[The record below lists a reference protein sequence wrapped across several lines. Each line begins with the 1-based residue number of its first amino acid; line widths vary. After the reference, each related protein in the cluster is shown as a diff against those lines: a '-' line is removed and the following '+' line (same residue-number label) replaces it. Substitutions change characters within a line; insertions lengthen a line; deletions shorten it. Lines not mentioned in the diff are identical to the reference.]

1 MTLATKLKY
10 VFFVRH
16 PFLTYTYLLNTPSYA
31 QVAPARILGILKF
44 IPNVNVVKNVGAT
57 LNVPMKTITLPIIW
71 WMSYESKRKKIDRA
85 CALPSVKFVMDKKS
99 RALIQLVEMPFVVGP
114 AAAYPFADDKAGES
128 SLTEASSRRYWFMPL
143 RMLRRCRSEVLPFIK
158 GATMD
163 MYPNLRPNM
172 SGISIYDKE
181 EALKFITQRADSNFG
196 SAYSS
201 AATYG
206 AGAAAKPN
214 NGEIGGRDSA
224 LFGISSDDAPV
235 RRDAVLDVQEKV
247 PDHFDDDSEFESDDD
262 ADSVGSDD

>member
-71 WMSYESKRKKIDRA
+71 WT
-85 CALPSVKFVMDKKS
+85 SVKFVMDKKS